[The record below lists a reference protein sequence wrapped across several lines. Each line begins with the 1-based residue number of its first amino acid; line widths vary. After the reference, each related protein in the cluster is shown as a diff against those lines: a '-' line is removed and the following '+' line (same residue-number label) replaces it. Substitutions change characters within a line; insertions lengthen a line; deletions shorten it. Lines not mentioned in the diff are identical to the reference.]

1 MAYRFPDSS
10 YCGPKK
16 SRVPFE
22 TGYGDAAR
30 EAFHQVSERFFPD
43 AIDEVDLLSGAFQ
56 LLAQGDTELAADWME
71 DLAAYQD
78 RAVQALDEAGFAPD
92 QHWREQWAG
101 VAMRYR
107 EAADKVRF
115 TLDRG
120 AEDWLKDDPE
130 RGITPRARRELV
142 RLVKLV
148 DATYVD
154 CQVLDYCQDLDVVVE
169 VPGPTLRG
177 TFHLPTMLA
186 HAVARLLEDN
196 PELLLDQPAP
206 AKQAKAPKK
215 SAKPCRRTPAPLLP
229 VWIRD
234 PRGHIV
240 AGGMPLFPEFLEAL

>member
-1 MAYRFPDSS
+1 MTSSYRFPGT
-10 YCGPKK
+10 GPSAGKK
-16 SRVPFE
+16 GHEAHARD
-22 TGYGDAAR
+22 YGDEAAAAYR
-30 EAFHQVSERFFPD
+30 EVRERFFPK

-71 DLAAYQD
+71 DLAAYED
-78 RAVQALDEAGFAPD
+78 RAVQALDAAGFGPA
-92 QHWREQWAG
+92 QHWREQWVG

-107 EAADKVRF
+107 EAADKIRF
-115 TLDRG
+115 TLDHH

-130 RGITPRARRELV
+130 RGITPRVRRELV

-154 CQVLDYCQDLDVVVE
+154 CQVLDYLDLDVVVE

-186 HAVARLLEDN
+186 HAVARLLEDH

-206 AKQAKAPKK
+206 AKAPKK
-215 SAKPCRRTPAPLLP
+215 AAKPRRKVATPKLP
-229 VWIRD
+229 VWIRNAHG
-234 PRGHIV
+234 RIL
-240 AGGMPLFPEFLEAL
+240 AGGMPLFPEFLEAQ